1 MNVMVN
7 HKIKAVYAIAVLI
20 IFFAVGVAGLALS
33 ATHSLF
39 IRLTPLSLL
48 LSLSVLLLFHPA
60 WSLRLAIYFLIIFTA
75 GLLVEAIGVNTGV
88 IFGEYAYGSVLGL
101 TIWSTPLMIGVNWL
115 MLIYTTWDM
124 TARVRMPVFLRI
136 LASAILMVIF
146 DFVMEPV
153 AIKMGMWTWSGNV
166 IPLQNYLAWFV
177 ISFLFFAL
185 AAIMKI
191 ELRNKMS
198 IPVWLI
204 LFTFF
209 ILLQLL
215 NI

>member
-1 MNVMVN
+1 MN

-20 IFFAVGVAGLALS
+20 LFFAVGVAGLAIP

-39 IRLTPLSLL
+39 VRLTPLSLL
-48 LSLSVLLLFHPA
+48 LSLTVLLLFHPA
-60 WSLRLAIYFLIIFTA
+60 WSTRLAIYFLIIFTA

-101 TIWSTPLMIGVNWL
+101 TIWGTPLMIGVNWL

-124 TARVRMPVFLRI
+124 TGRIRMPVFLRI
-136 LASAILMVIF
+136 PASAILMVTL

-153 AIKMGMWTWSGNV
+153 AIKMGMWTWSGHV

-177 ISFLFFAL
+177 ISLLFFAL
-185 AAIMKI
+185 ASIMKI

-198 IPVWLI
+198 IPIWLI

-209 ILLQLL
+209 ILLQLF

>member
-1 MNVMVN
+1 MN

-20 IFFAVGVAGLALS
+20 LFFAVGVAGLAIP

-39 IRLTPLSLL
+39 VRLTPLSLL
-48 LSLSVLLLFHPA
+48 LSLTVLLLFHPA
-60 WSLRLAIYFLIIFTA
+60 WSTRLAIYFLIIFTA

-101 TIWSTPLMIGVNWL
+101 TIWGTPLMIGVNWL

-124 TARVRMPVFLRI
+124 TGRIRMPVFLRI
-136 LASAILMVIF
+136 PASAILMVTL

-177 ISFLFFAL
+177 ISLLFFAL
-185 AAIMKI
+185 ASIMKI

-198 IPVWLI
+198 IPIWLI

-209 ILLQLL
+209 ILLQLF